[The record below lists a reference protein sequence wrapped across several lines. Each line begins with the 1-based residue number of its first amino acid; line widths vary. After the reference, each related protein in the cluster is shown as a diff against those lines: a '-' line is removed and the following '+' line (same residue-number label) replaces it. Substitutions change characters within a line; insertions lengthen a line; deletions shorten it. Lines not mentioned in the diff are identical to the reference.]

1 MKYENQKEKPIKIAK
16 GKYTYRGYTIENL
29 GPKPG
34 YYGGTAFRPNRWQL
48 HGTGFTQKNLN
59 YMCEVID
66 EWLDDPFHRD
76 ENGENTSM
84 LKLAIRE
91 NNA

>member
-1 MKYENQKEKPIKIAK
+1 MKYENQKENPTKIAK

-29 GPKPG
+29 GPTEG

-48 HGTGFTQKNLN
+48 YGTQYTEKNLN

-66 EWLDDPFHRD
+66 EFLDDPFHRD
-76 ENGENTSM
+76 ENGENTSI
-84 LKLAIRE
+84 LKNAIPE
-91 NNA
+91 DSA